1 MVRKGRV
8 TIRKVGGGYDIAIA
22 GRAVEFGKTKGEA
35 QRKANRIRDMQG
47 KYIHL
52 NRPSKRRK
60 R

>member
-1 MVRKGRV
+1 MARKGRV

-47 KYIHL
+47 KY
-52 NRPSKRRK
+52 RRK